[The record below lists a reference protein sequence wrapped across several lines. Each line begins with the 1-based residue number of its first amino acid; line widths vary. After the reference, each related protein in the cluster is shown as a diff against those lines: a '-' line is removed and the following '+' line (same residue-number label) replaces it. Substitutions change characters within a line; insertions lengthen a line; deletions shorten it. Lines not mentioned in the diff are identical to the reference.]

1 MCPSYTMNE
10 APAIENKVRFTNLR
24 LIHPGKD

>member
-1 MCPSYTMNE
+1 MCPSYTMNA